1 MRLTHFL
8 LGLALIH
15 SQLVA
20 QAVRASG
27 SGDDGSHLARPRAEL
42 ARAAKRVDDAMEQ
55 MRALLQ
61 TLEAA
66 RDLAKSAESQGKA
79 VEAERL
85 VVLASELQA
94 RIGSCM
100 SDVQSGI
107 DALDHIK
114 REVAAEIPQALIASK
129 IDAFR
134 NRIVECEKSETLQTA
149 ERKIQE
155 IEVELKDA
163 GPVGGEWLLG
173 FARYRHGEIMRQ
185 RAALAARDRNALGN
199 NESIKQLK
207 SAVRVFESVLDT
219 PDEASSGEGSSLHAV
234 ALLRVVQINAS
245 LFDAY
250 NRTNNRTNRKE
261 AQPFRT
267 KAEESLNLLK
277 RRHADARLETGEG
290 VVDLAEAKVRDLV
303 R

>member
-1 MRLTHFL
+1 
-8 LGLALIH
+8 
-15 SQLVA
+15 
-20 QAVRASG
+20 
-27 SGDDGSHLARPRAEL
+27 
-42 ARAAKRVDDAMEQ
+42 MEQ

>member
-20 QAVRASG
+20 QAVKGSV

-42 ARAAKRVDDAMEQ
+42 ARAAKRIDDAMEQ

-107 DALDHIK
+107 DALDGIK
-114 REVAAEIPQALIASK
+114 GEVATEIPQALIASK
-129 IDAFR
+129 IDALR
-134 NRIVECEKSETLQTA
+134 NRIVDCEKSADLLTA
-149 ERKIQE
+149 EKQVQQ
-155 IEVELKDA
+155 IEVELSAKDA
-163 GPVGGEWLLG
+163 VSLVGGEWLLG
-173 FARYRHGEIMRQ
+173 FARYRHGEIKRQ
-185 RAALAARDRNALGN
+185 RAALHARKGTASDNS
-199 NESIKQLK
+199 ESIKTLK
-207 SAVRVFESVLDT
+207 NAVRVFESVLET
-219 PDEASSGEGSSLHAV
+219 PDVASSGEGSSLHAV

-250 NRTNNRTNRKE
+250 SRAKSKE
-261 AQPFRT
+261 AQPFRA
-267 KAEESLNLLK
+267 KAEESLDLMK
-277 RRHADARLETGEG
+277 RRHADARLATGEG
-290 VVDLAEAKVRDLV
+290 VVELAEAKVRELV